1 MKQEMKNK
9 IKIRKFTIVLCVLL
23 LASLG
28 LIFATLLTG
37 ISQSFKDIFLGVG
50 SGLLASTIVSL
61 VFDFEIRLERKN
73 NILKFRQSFMEPL
86 KTNIQWTICVFGL
99 DLDLKN
105 LTSKALC
112 IKMLEK
118 MKNTKTNEEEFAEQ

>member
-86 KTNIQWTICVFGL
+86 KTNIQ
-99 DLDLKN
+99 
-105 LTSKALC
+105 
-112 IKMLEK
+112 
-118 MKNTKTNEEEFAEQ
+118 